1 MRNTILLIA
10 CGFLALLPTSVLA
23 VCEQNVDTVEV
34 HYINGM
40 FTDRSAFKNNQ
51 YAVEEFMSTYFLNQ

>member
-1 MRNTILLIA
+1 MRNTILLIV
-10 CGFLALLPTSVLA
+10 CGFLAQSPTSALA

-40 FTDRSAFKNNQ
+40 FTDYSAFQDN
-51 YAVEEFMSTYFLNQ
+51 